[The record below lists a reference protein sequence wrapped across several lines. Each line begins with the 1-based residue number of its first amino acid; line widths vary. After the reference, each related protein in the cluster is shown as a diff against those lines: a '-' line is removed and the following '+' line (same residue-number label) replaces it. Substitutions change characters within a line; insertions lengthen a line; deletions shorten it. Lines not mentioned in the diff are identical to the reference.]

1 MWRLDG
7 WCLLSGVIEVT
18 EGIRGRDTGEVGG
31 VCSEREI
38 VYHGGH
44 REGPLSSSKREGHC
58 RRPFEPG

>member
-1 MWRLDG
+1 M
-7 WCLLSGVIEVT
+7 SGVIEVT